1 MSRKRANLLKKFMRG
16 SDSLNM
22 VVSLLNAKPRERVLS
37 SVKMDVSLASS
48 AALFASEIRSM
59 M

>member
-22 VVSLLNAKPRERVLS
+22 VVSLLNAKPSDKVLS

-48 AALFASEIRSM
+48 AALFASEIRSIM
-59 M
+59 